1 MTEDPN
7 VRTDPATGEQVVLE
21 PGDEGYVE
29 SRTEEAAP
37 VEDVAPPQD
46 LTLTQE
52 PGESDA
58 EFMQRQR
65 STPVVSES
73 PGDIVPNVPQI
84 TMGSQEPV
92 EEEAPPEEG
101 EEISPQSGEGETAEP
116 AAHVSAAD
124 LIAQAEAA
132 ETHAE
137 LDAIE
142 AQADGRV
149 TVINAVNER
158 RAEL

>member
-29 SRTEEAAP
+29 PRTEEAAP

-84 TMGSQEPV
+84 TMGNQEPV
-92 EEEAPPEEG
+92 EEEVSPEEG
-101 EEISPQSGEGETAEP
+101 EEISPQSGEGEPPAER
-116 AAHVSAAD
+116 ASAAD
-124 LIAQAEAA
+124 LIEQAEAA
-132 ETHAE
+132 TTHEE